1 MLQRGAV
8 RRSDYQSYQTARA
21 TEGDRARGISAER
34 FEIPLAG
41 GVAASVPASAVGWR
55 ATCAAWGE
63 PARPGFPPEG
73 ETGKGEINCLA
84 AAGGWRPDAMAPS
97 KGCAGTPHGVHP
109 ANRGRSGRNR
119 LRTDPPRF
127 R

>member
-73 ETGKGEINCLA
+73 ETGKGEINFPCCRRRLA
-84 AAGGWRPDAMAPS
+84 AGCYGAVQGVRWNTAWCPS
-97 KGCAGTPHGVHP
+97 
-109 ANRGRSGRNR
+109 
-119 LRTDPPRF
+119 
-127 R
+127 